1 MEGMETMEALQEAT
15 VPNEG
20 EPSETVETES
30 DNARPQAEEVTEEQS
45 EADVPAD
52 ESFLDVEFYKNS
64 KSLSR
69 DEAVKYAQMG
79 MNYEKLEPVI
89 SKIDYLAAINGVTR
103 EQYIEQQLQNQEADM
118 RKQIIDKYG
127 DDESIINEMMAF
139 QKQKHKKAYDDMIA
153 KAKAD
158 EKTAEESTETRL
170 AEEFAGLVSEFPELE
185 GKTFKDLPKTVKQ
198 AGFGGE
204 KLLNA
209 YLQYK
214 HKEAKN
220 IAAAKAQAEEA
231 AKKTAGSMSSD
242 NIETQTAEEKGYLS
256 GLWGR

>member
-1 MEGMETMEALQEAT
+1 MEDMEKMEALQEAT

-20 EPSETVETES
+20 EPGETA
-30 DNARPQAEEVTEEQS
+30 DNGTDNTRPQVEEVAKEQS
-45 EADVPAD
+45 EVKESADD
-52 ESFLDVEFYKNS
+52 SFLDVEFYRES

-103 EQYIEQQLQNQEADM
+103 EQYIEQQLQNQEASM
-118 RKQIIDKYG
+118 RKEIAEKYG
-127 DDESIINEMMAF
+127 NDENIINEMVDF
-139 QKQKHKKAYDDMIA
+139 QKQKHKKAYEDMIA

-158 EKTAEESTETRL
+158 EKTAEENTETRL
-170 AEEFAGLVSEFPELE
+170 AEEFAGLVAEFPELE
-185 GKTFKDLPKTVKQ
+185 GKSFKDLPKTVKQ

-231 AKKTAGSMSSD
+231 AKKTAGSMKTD
-242 NIETQTAEEKGYLS
+242 GDKVNATDPFME
-256 GLWGR
+256 GLFRR